1 MTVSILLSICVHKVC
16 SLSTH
21 PSPPSMSHHITTLY
35 MYAVSSINASV
46 VIIIIITIIIVT
58 IIIVSKHEWVKQ
70 IKRFHKRAMFQ
81 LSSTSS

>member
-1 MTVSILLSICVHKVC
+1 
-16 SLSTH
+16 
-21 PSPPSMSHHITTLY
+21 

-58 IIIVSKHEWVKQ
+58 IIIISMHEWVKQ
-70 IKRFHKRAMFQ
+70 IKRFHKRAMLQ

>member
-1 MTVSILLSICVHKVC
+1 
-16 SLSTH
+16 
-21 PSPPSMSHHITTLY
+21 MSHHITTLY

-46 VIIIIITIIIVT
+46 VIIIITIIIVT
-58 IIIVSKHEWVKQ
+58 IIIISMHEWVKQ